1 MLKRLLTNR
10 NRASLTGIVVRS
22 KGFEG
27 KVMISLETR
36 HLHNF
41 LSLGK
46 VESWSRKPGNKV
58 GDFIRSFSIGTYE
71 IRKSK
76 SVELF
81 IIKWVGGK
89 VIRAEKQRSFMETFF
104 PLLKRGNDERLLA
117 RILAR
122 SGGNLAWN
130 KTRPRKLW
138 IRVFDYFVPLQSIF
152 SCSKLLTAPGPQHL
166 ISARL
171 RAVQHSVNFASQ
183 PHANKNSETSLSRKF
198 LISLSLSF

>member
-104 PLLKRGNDERLLA
+104 PLLKRENDERLLA
-117 RILAR
+117 RILAEETWPGIR
-122 SGGNLAWN
+122 RGRANCGFVFSTISFRCKVFFLVRNFSPPLAPN
-130 KTRPRKLW
+130 
-138 IRVFDYFVPLQSIF
+138 I
-152 SCSKLLTAPGPQHL
+152 
-166 ISARL
+166 
-171 RAVQHSVNFASQ
+171 
-183 PHANKNSETSLSRKF
+183 
-198 LISLSLSF
+198 